1 MCCTHARPCT
11 ILDRHSV
18 VFVLVYRAH
27 GHREAEAS
35 QETQIRRSPSLSCN
49 RGRFAGFASTSI
61 PRAARAST
69 AALAAPSDDFFDRPR
84 VLRSAPKACALMT
97 ARVPQ
102 IGGGPGEG
110 ERLVRETVLVRVRE
124 REE

>member
-1 MCCTHARPCT
+1 M
-11 ILDRHSV
+11 LDRQPSLV
-18 VFVLVYRAH
+18 VFAVTPARLP
-27 GHREAEAS
+27 
-35 QETQIRRSPSLSCN
+35 QIRRSPSLSCN
-49 RGRFAGFASTSI
+49 RGRFAGLPPTPM

-69 AALAAPSDDFFDRPR
+69 AALAAPSDVFFDLPR
-84 VLRSAPKACALMT
+84 VRRRAPNAWALMT

-110 ERLVRETVLVRVRE
+110 EREVRETVLVRVRE